1 MLFCEVIFVLSLMT
15 FLLDFHAS
23 GCVFNCTDKPVFTPS
38 RLVVK
43 YGDPA
48 SVICNACQQE
58 CLNEIFNIEHSV
70 GKVTK
75 NRTTISWN
83 IDNFTEWTARLQC
96 YYNKAAENVYDPDVQ
111 CCTILPLTLYKPPD
125 KVSISFANH
134 TGPLIE
140 AHPYT
145 LQCTVHN
152 VAPVEKVMAIF
163 YRGHSVVGQVQVNNS
178 YGKKPMT
185 HSYTLDVTPHKGEDD
200 AAYWC
205 AAELVLGPEGPQPP
219 PVVIS
224 QNMTTTV
231 YYAPKLQV
239 PKHPGLITI
248 NEGNQLKLDCSSDGN
263 PSPSYNWT
271 LPSGSLHWSS
281 ILTFESAAAE
291 HEGKYTCT
299 VSNGYWNF
307 TEEFHVKVHAN
318 NIVYIILGIL
328 VAVVLLV
335 IIGVIIWTR
344 YYKNKRTGQYDLIL
358 SVCRF
363 RSPHSAVPTV
373 A

>member
-23 GCVFNCTDKPVFTPS
+23 GCVLNCKDKPVFTPS

-58 CLNEIFNIEHSV
+58 CLNEFFNIEHSV
-70 GKVTK
+70 GKSTK
-75 NRTTISWN
+75 NGTTISWN
-83 IDNFTEWTARLQC
+83 IDSFTDWTASLQC
-96 YYNKAAENVYDPDVQ
+96 YYNNAAENVSDPDVQ
-111 CCTILPLTLYKPPD
+111 CCTILPLTVYKPPD

-163 YRGHSVVGQVQVNNS
+163 YRGHSVVGQVQVKNS
-178 YGKKPMT
+178 YGGKPMT
-185 HSYTLDVTPHKGEDD
+185 QSYTLDVTPHKGEDG

-263 PSPSYNWT
+263 PSPSYKWT
-271 LPSGSLHWSS
+271 LPSGSLHRSS

-328 VAVVLLV
+328 FAVVLLV
-335 IIGVIIWTR
+335 IIGVIC
-344 YYKNKRTGQYDLIL
+344 YYKHDLIL
-358 SVCRF
+358 SVCCSC
-363 RSPHSAVPTV
+363 SPHSAVPTGE
-373 A
+373 

>member
-1 MLFCEVIFVLSLMT
+1 KNMRYVLSQASQIFT
-15 FLLDFHAS
+15 LLV
-23 GCVFNCTDKPVFTPS
+23 CVTVFNCKDKPVFTPS

-48 SVICNACQQE
+48 SVICTCQQE

-70 GKVTK
+70 GKVTI

-83 IDNFTEWTARLQC
+83 IDNFTDWTARLQC
-96 YYNKAAENVYDPDVQ
+96 YYNKAAENVSDPDVQ
-111 CCTILPLTLYKPPD
+111 CCTVLPLTVYKPPD

-152 VAPVEKVMAIF
+152 VAPVEKVKAIF

-178 YGKKPMT
+178 YGGKPMT
-185 HSYTLDVTPHKGEDD
+185 HSYTLDVIPHKGEDG

-231 YYAPKLQV
+231 Y
-239 PKHPGLITI
+239 
-248 NEGNQLKLDCSSDGN
+248 S
-263 PSPSYNWT
+263 
-271 LPSGSLHWSS
+271 
-281 ILTFESAAAE
+281 
-291 HEGKYTCT
+291 
-299 VSNGYWNF
+299 
-307 TEEFHVKVHAN
+307 N

-328 VAVVLLV
+328 FAVVLLV

-344 YYKNKRTGQYDLIL
+344 DYKNERTGQYDFA
-358 SVCRF
+358 R
-363 RSPHSAVPTV
+363 
-373 A
+373 

>member
-1 MLFCEVIFVLSLMT
+1 TMLFCEVIFVLSLMT

-23 GCVFNCTDKPVFTPS
+23 GCDKPVFTPS

-48 SVICNACQQE
+48 SVICTCQQE

-70 GKVTK
+70 GKVTI

-83 IDNFTEWTARLQC
+83 IDNFTDWTARLQC
-96 YYNKAAENVYDPDVQ
+96 YYNKAAENVSDPDVQ
-111 CCTILPLTLYKPPD
+111 CCTVLPLTVYKPPD

-152 VAPVEKVMAIF
+152 VAPVEKVKAIF

-178 YGKKPMT
+178 YGGKPMT
-185 HSYTLDVTPHKGEDD
+185 HSYTLDVIPHKGEDG

-231 YYAPKLQV
+231 YC
-239 PKHPGLITI
+239 
-248 NEGNQLKLDCSSDGN
+248 ESDN
-263 PSPSYNWT
+263 KN
-271 LPSGSLHWSS
+271 LLHS

-307 TEEFHVKVHAN
+307 TEEFHVKVHGEF
-318 NIVYIILGIL
+318 YIFTCPLFSD
-328 VAVVLLV
+328 VVV
-335 IIGVIIWTR
+335 
-344 YYKNKRTGQYDLIL
+344 K
-358 SVCRF
+358 
-363 RSPHSAVPTV
+363 
-373 A
+373 